1 MREKRSSL
9 VRIDLAAAFSRKLT
23 KPWSFSWNFYTW
35 TCCGSTGGS
44 CATCWAITYSSVSS
58 SNDDDGGFT
67 GSLQPQ
73 LFVLISGWHLS
84 AARQC
89 RAANGEPCLQL
100 LSGGWYFTTVGYCKV
115 SAQNR
120 YLQRLCALLACPS
133 HGLTQISYY
142 CWRSRSPRMSNS
154 LFLL

>member
-1 MREKRSSL
+1 MRENWSSL
-9 VRIDLAAAFSRKLT
+9 VRLDPAAAVPRKLT

-35 TCCGSTGGS
+35 TCCGSAGGS
-44 CATCWAITYSSVSS
+44 CAWCWAFTYSSVSS
-58 SNDDDGGFT
+58 SNDEDGGFT

-73 LFVLISGWHLS
+73 LFDLISGWHLS
-84 AARQC
+84 AAGQC
-89 RAANGEPCLQL
+89 RAAYGEPCLQL

-133 HGLTQISYY
+133 HDSYY
-142 CWRSRSPRMSNS
+142 CWRSRSPRMLYS